1 MEDISL
7 HIMDIIE
14 NSISGGATEI
24 LVKLDS
30 TSAETLICTISDNGC
45 GMSEREVEMAVDP
58 FYTTKVGKRW
68 GLGLALFKQS
78 AEETE
83 GFFDIVSDRRKGTTV
98 QAFFHT
104 NHPDMRPLGDIEGTV
119 SLLKHFHPKIKFRY
133 EGGEE

>member
-7 HIMDIIE
+7 HIMDIVE
-14 NSISGGATEI
+14 NSIKGGATEI
-24 LVKLDS
+24 IVKVESPSVD
-30 TSAETLICTISDNGC
+30 TLECTISDNGC
-45 GMSEREVEMAVDP
+45 GMGEDELKMAVDP

-83 GFFDIVSDRRKGTTV
+83 GSFDIVSDKHVGTTV
-98 QAFFHT
+98 RAVFHT
-104 NHPDMRPLGDIEGTV
+104 NHPDMRPLGDIEDTV
-119 SLLKHFHPKIKFRY
+119 SLLSVCHPEIKFRY